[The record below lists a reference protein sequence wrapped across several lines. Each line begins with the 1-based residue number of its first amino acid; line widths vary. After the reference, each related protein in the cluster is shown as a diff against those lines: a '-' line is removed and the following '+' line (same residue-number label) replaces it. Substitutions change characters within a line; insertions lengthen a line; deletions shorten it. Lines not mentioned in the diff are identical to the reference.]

1 MRRRL
6 AFTAVFQRLSFVS
19 FTLFLFQTTASRATQ
34 GCRGRASIAEVFPPW
49 PLPDTFK
56 RFALCFQMGLSVVVG
71 GVEADVAKPRADS
84 ARCIDLTSP

>member
-19 FTLFLFQTTASRATQ
+19 FTLFLLQTTASRATQ

-49 PLPDTFK
+49 PLVRHVQELCAWFPDWPE
-56 RFALCFQMGLSVVVG
+56 RSGW
-71 GVEADVAKPRADS
+71 
-84 ARCIDLTSP
+84 